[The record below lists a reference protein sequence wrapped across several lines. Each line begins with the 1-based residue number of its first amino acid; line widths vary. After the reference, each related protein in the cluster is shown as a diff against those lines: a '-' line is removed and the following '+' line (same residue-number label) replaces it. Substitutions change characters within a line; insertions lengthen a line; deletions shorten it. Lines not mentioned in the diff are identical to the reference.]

1 MADGGGGEGGGGWEY
16 PESVV
21 TRGSRG
27 GIISRR
33 AGVSRGN
40 NGSY

>member
-1 MADGGGGEGGGGWEY
+1 MADGGEADGGGGGWEY
-16 PESVV
+16 PESGLTWV
-21 TRGSRG
+21 SRG

-40 NGSY
+40 NGS